1 MDDEQVQNY
10 FFSGRRSDRVPFCV
24 NDAVAINGGQFAG
37 RSGAV
42 VSVVADGQEYVVEL
56 DDGTD
61 VPVSRSHLSHARDG
75 ISLDDLLV
83 LVERELAECSRDLSL
98 EFARHR
104 IEPERWSAV
113 RWGAFWAVALHSNR
127 VLWYNDIEEGFNVS
141 RFDSRGVIPSGE
153 YWCDEDRLSWAIE
166 RLLVDTAD

>member
-1 MDDEQVQNY
+1 MDDESVHND
-10 FFSGRRSDRVPFCV
+10 FFSGRRSDRAPFCV
-24 NDAVAINGGQFAG
+24 NDAVEITDGQFAG

-42 VSVVADGQEYVVEL
+42 VSLVADGQEYLVEL

-61 VPVSRSHLSHARDG
+61 ALVSRSHLHRAPDG
-75 ISLDDLLV
+75 ISIENLLD
-83 LVERELAECSRDLSL
+83 LVERELAECSRDLQL

-104 IEPERWSAV
+104 IAPERWSTV
-113 RWGAFWAVALHSNR
+113 RWGAFWAVALHSDR

-153 YWCDEDRLSWAIE
+153 YWCNEDRLSWVIE
-166 RLLVDTAD
+166 RLLANSAD